1 MWEEA
6 YYKELDEN
14 YKGKGR
20 SILPYAVKC
29 KDKQELDEFIQYLTD
44 KCFFCVDQIVGQR
57 ALLVNLELKR
67 WCSFPKP
74 CAMSC
79 KDGKTYTVEEF
90 KKLYYSVRKFPY
102 TSEIMEH
109 YRKDFYRALLNI
121 KERGNPCLKEEQAQN
136 IVDSFTDNALAYDM
150 QFYTPEEL
158 AEINTM

>member
-1 MWEEA
+1 MWEEV

-14 YKGKGR
+14 YEGKEKC
-20 SILPYAVKC
+20 ILPYAVKC
-29 KDKQELDEFIQYLTD
+29 KDKQEVDEFIQYLAD
-44 KCFFCVDQIVGQR
+44 KGFTCVDQIEGQR

-79 KDGKTYTVEEF
+79 KDGKTYTVDEF

-102 TSEIMEH
+102 TSEIIEH
-109 YRKDFYRALLNI
+109 YRKDFLKALLNI
-121 KERGNPCLKEEQAQN
+121 KDKGKPFLTDEQAN
-136 IVDSFTDNALAYDM
+136 DIVDYYCDEYLAYDM
-150 QFYTPEEL
+150 QHHTPDEL